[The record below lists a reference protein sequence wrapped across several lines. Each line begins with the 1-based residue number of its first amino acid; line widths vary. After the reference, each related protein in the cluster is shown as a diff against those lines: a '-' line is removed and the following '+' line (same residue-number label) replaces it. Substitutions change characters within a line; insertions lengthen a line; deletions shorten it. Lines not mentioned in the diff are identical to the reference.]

1 MFIKLVKLN
10 IECFSESQKFR
21 FLSGHDH
28 TTDHRPDQT
37 TTRHEMRCDDA
48 MRCDGGE
55 TCAVRFDVVYD
66 MVTVFLSR

>member
-21 FLSGHDH
+21 FLSGHDE
-28 TTDHRPDQT
+28 TTDQT

-48 MRCDGGE
+48 MRWGGDL
-55 TCAVRFDVVYD
+55 CCSMWYD

>member
-21 FLSGHDH
+21 FLSGHDE
-28 TTDHRPDQT
+28 TTDQT

-55 TCAVRFDVVYD
+55 TCAVRCGMIWLQY
-66 MVTVFLSR
+66 SYRGRN